1 MAECRFR
8 RLETCEEEETCFVSA
23 TDMKANGQLVYMMIG
38 GELDFQKLQRW
49 NRAVSLNIMIC
60 TKFWV
65 LLEVSLVQMDAL
77 SLNYWLT
84 KFIQDVAKLSKE
96 RYPANGNVIPD
107 WSTNQLTPFVSAKGL
122 VKNQSFPSLIQY
134 ESINFNTRLD
144 YINGNKTRIRVL
156 WSISLLT
163 KVQWEKWNEAHFF
176 FLKIFQGNGNKKN
189 RQKRVNFY
197 FRNEFS
203 GKKKYWRLKQFSR
216 RLTKQ
221 PEVSWTIDLQR
232 FSMHKRRLI
241 YTPEIFAYSKI
252 FMTPTFN
259 FLNYHPISYLSAS
272 VTHNK

>member
-1 MAECRFR
+1 
-8 RLETCEEEETCFVSA
+8 
-23 TDMKANGQLVYMMIG
+23 
-38 GELDFQKLQRW
+38 
-49 NRAVSLNIMIC
+49 
-60 TKFWV
+60 
-65 LLEVSLVQMDAL
+65 MDAL

-84 KFIQDVAKLSKE
+84 KFIQDVAKPSKE

-203 GKKKYWRLKQFSR
+203 GKKKV
-216 RLTKQ
+216 LTAQ
-221 PEVSWTIDLQR
+221 TIFPPADKAAGAKLDDWLTTVFCAQ
-232 FSMHKRRLI
+232 KKVNL
-241 YTPEIFAYSKI
+241 YTRNICLF
-252 FMTPTFN
+252 
-259 FLNYHPISYLSAS
+259 
-272 VTHNK
+272 

>member
-1 MAECRFR
+1 
-8 RLETCEEEETCFVSA
+8 
-23 TDMKANGQLVYMMIG
+23 
-38 GELDFQKLQRW
+38 
-49 NRAVSLNIMIC
+49 
-60 TKFWV
+60 
-65 LLEVSLVQMDAL
+65 MDAL

-84 KFIQDVAKLSKE
+84 KFIQDVAKPSKE

-107 WSTNQLTPFVSAKGL
+107 WSTNQLTPFVFAKGL

-176 FLKIFQGNGNKKN
+176 FLKIFQGNGYKKN
-189 RQKRVNFY
+189 REKRVNFY

-203 GKKKYWRLKQFSR
+203 GKKKKVMTAQTIFPPADKAAGAKLDDW
-216 RLTKQ
+216 LTTVFCAQK
-221 PEVSWTIDLQR
+221 
-232 FSMHKRRLI
+232 KLI

-272 VTHNK
+272 VTHNKQFISAHHSKLQYVK